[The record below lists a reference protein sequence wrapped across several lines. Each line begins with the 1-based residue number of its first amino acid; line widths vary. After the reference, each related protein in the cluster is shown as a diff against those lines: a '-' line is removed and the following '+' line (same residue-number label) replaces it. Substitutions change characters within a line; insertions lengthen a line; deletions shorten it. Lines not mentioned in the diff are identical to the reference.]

1 MMVVVFVV
9 LTLVVIVS
17 LFVFVK
23 CLVYLTASSTQRLS
37 LRATGAVRSQLWVMA
52 KKFISRTFSS
62 RFLRSYEKPSTVKF
76 MA

>member
-1 MMVVVFVV
+1 MMVVVVFVV

-23 CLVYLTASSTQRLS
+23 CLVYLTASTQRLS